1 MADETRIPDENDGAK
16 RRWGTAESW
25 LIGAGAGLVVIALMG
40 ATYSIG
46 YNRGKDSAEPAGA
59 SGGHEAAAESPAPAT
74 GPGKQLFAQTCGACH
89 TLADA
94 GTSGTVGPNLD
105 TLAPDAATVEA
116 AIHNGGAGSG
126 MMPPGLYTGEQA
138 KQVAAYV
145 SSVAGGE

>member
-46 YNRGKDSAEPAGA
+46 YNRGKDSVEPAARAGGA
-59 SGGHEAAAESPAPAT
+59 RSAPAPAAAT

-105 TLAPDAATVEA
+105 TLAPDAARVEA

-126 MMPPGLYTGEQA
+126 MMPPGLYTGAQA

-145 SSVAGGE
+145 SSVAGNE